1 MKMKMKMKKKMK
13 KRKLKMEAES
23 DLEKQTTE
31 VPSVAAGPPVVTD
44 SSVQEYKQVEQLSEK
59 FWKDRSLT
67 QLKNFKQGLTFSSNV
82 PPKDY
87 DVVLKNLLYILETG
101 IKNGNKNDQ
110 LLTKVQITAIFKSL
124 MSSIEVLKSLNL
136 DVDKNEI
143 IAILHGYITGCINSY
158 EK

>member
-1 MKMKMKMKKKMK
+1 MDKDNKDIHYK
-13 KRKLKMEAES
+13 
-23 DLEKQTTE
+23 E
-31 VPSVAAGPPVVTD
+31 VPPTAIAPPVDTAPT
-44 SSVQEYKQVEQLSEK
+44 VQPYDQVKTTSQQY
-59 FWKDRSLT
+59 WADRDLT
-67 QLKNFKQGLTFSSNV
+67 QLSNFKQGLTFSSNV

-101 IKNGNKNDQ
+101 VKNGNKNDQ

>member
-1 MKMKMKMKKKMK
+1 MKMDKDKDKHYK
-13 KRKLKMEAES
+13 EIPA
-23 DLEKQTTE
+23 TGI
-31 VPSVAAGPPVVTD
+31 APPMDT
-44 SSVQEYKQVEQLSEK
+44 SPTVQPYEPVKSASQQS
-59 FWKDRSLT
+59 WADRDLT
-67 QLKNFKQGLTFSSNV
+67 QLKNFNQGLTFSSNV
-82 PPKDY
+82 PPKSY
-87 DVVLKNLLYILETG
+87 DIVLKNLLYILETG
-101 IKNGNKNDQ
+101 VKNGNKNDQ